1 MKEKTPKMPAGGVVD
16 VEDIILQYARKWF
29 EDLEQRPLEK
39 KFGKLPW
46 EQLSVEVDRT
56 RLIVEHDNALHE
68 KEQEDQ
74 AVGEYSPR
82 HSVLFKSNYENTTGS
97 PLNYQICT
105 ERRTRTSVA
114 LTITKGFCFGAGF
127 EIKLGPPALEA
138 NLGLSSELSFE
149 KSVQTTK
156 EQEVSWTLNTQVNVP
171 PHTRTTVEL
180 VVKDDEYKGT
190 FGIRSYFSGKIY
202 VDVSKDNTQLTRLII
217 GDLKQIFKE
226 EMGFKRC
233 PKSKRIYFDTHG
245 ICNCRY
251 GVEQQVKISET
262 PIPIEGE

>member
-1 MKEKTPKMPAGGVVD
+1 MPEGGVAD
-16 VEDIILQYARKWF
+16 LEDIILSFARNWY
-29 EDLEQRPLEK
+29 EDLEQHSLEK

-46 EQLSVEVDRT
+46 EKLSVEIDRT
-56 RLIVEHDNALHE
+56 RLIVEHDDALHA
-68 KEQEDQ
+68 KDQEEQ

-82 HSVLFKSNYENTTGS
+82 HSVLFKSNYQNTTGNQ
-97 PLNYQICT
+97 LNYHIST

-114 LTITKGFCFGAGF
+114 LTITKGFSFGASF

-171 PHTRTTVEL
+171 PHTCTTVEL

-190 FGIRSYFSGKIY
+190 FAIRSFFSGKIY
-202 VDVSKDNTQLTRLII
+202 VDIRKDNTQLTRLII

-226 EMGFKRC
+226 DMGFKRC
-233 PKSKRIYFDTHG
+233 PKTKRIYFDTHG
-245 ICNCRY
+245 VCNCRY
-251 GVEQQVKISET
+251 GVEQQVRISET
-262 PIPIEGE
+262 QIPAED